1 MRSIITAISEFK
13 PRMSSAGKDLAK
25 KLCDGLKAQKNSIKN
40 SAKSLASAAS
50 SAIRTDEQRN
60 QFKSAGKY
68 LGDGLV
74 EGIKAKYGD
83 VYDAAYALGRK
94 AVKGERDGQAS
105 RSPSKLT
112 IKAGKWLGEGLII
125 GMRKMSDQVYNSSYG
140 LGDSATNGISSAIS
154 KVADF
159 VNSDIDAQP
168 TIRPVL
174 DLSDVKSGIGTI
186 GGMFGGQTLSVN
198 TRSVGSIA
206 ASMNR
211 RQNGAND
218 DVISAINGLGRRIS
232 ESSGDSYTIN
242 GISYDDNGNVADAI
256 RTLVRAA
263 RIEGR
268 T

>member
-1 MRSIITAISEFK
+1 MQSVITAISEFK
-13 PRMSSAGKDLAK
+13 PRMSSTGKGLAN

-50 SAIRTDEQRN
+50 SAIRNDEQRN

-83 VYDAAYALGRK
+83 VYDAAYVLGRK

-140 LGDSATNGISSAIS
+140 LGDSATSGISSAIS

-186 GGMFGGQTLSVN
+186 DGMFGGQTLSVN

-206 ASMNR
+206 ASMNH
-211 RQNGAND
+211 RQNGTND
-218 DVISAINGLGRRIS
+218 DVISAIHDLGKQIS
-232 ESSGDSYTIN
+232 KSSGDTYAIN
-242 GISYDDNGNVADAI
+242 GITYSGDSDVSDAI